1 MALVDKHKIKRERLD
16 RFCEGI
22 RPQITKGPL
31 HPRPVVALLHGCDCT
46 VNMPILKDLATVAFC
61 DAQSRQEIHE
71 KVLNGAVGTMMYHTI
86 TLSREVSEEFC
97 LWLLL
102 LQDNVDIKAAGEL
115 VIAVCNIP
123 SIAME
128 ETADSTICHILNMY
142 WRNTWLYQALRE
154 GTWGQSVEQIREVA
168 SGAACVG
175 WETLGLISFGG
186 TQQAFAVP
194 AKAFGFS
201 VIFYNL
207 YLQDGIEGSLGMQR
221 VFTLQDLLCQS
232 DCVSL
237 HCNLNEYNHHLI
249 NDFTI
254 NQMRQGAFLVNAV
267 RGGLV
272 DRKAFAQSLKEGRIQ
287 GAALEVNVLEPFSFA
302 QSPLKDAPNL
312 ICTPHTA
319 CKSQQVS
326 LEMMEAAATEIHQA
340 ITGRLPGSLRNC
352 VNKEFFVTSALW
364 SVADQQAIHSG
375 IVGIPVTHNLPT
387 VAHPSQPP
395 SPNQPTKHG
404 DNQEHPNE
412 KLQRMPADYHSDTLG
427 KKRQ

>member
-61 DAQSRQEIHE
+61 DAQSRQGIHE
-71 KVLNGAVGTMMYHTI
+71 KVPNGAVGTMMYHTI
-86 TLSREVSEEFC
+86 TLTREGLEFKA
-97 LWLLL
+97 LRVIMWVGSGY
-102 LQDNVDIKAAGEL
+102 DNVDIKAAGEL

-128 ETADSTICHILNMY
+128 ETADSTICYILNMY
-142 WRNTWLYQALRE
+142 WRNTWLYQAPRE

-175 WETLGLISFGG
+175 WETLGLNRFGG

-194 AKAFGFS
+194 AKAFG
-201 VIFYNL
+201 
-207 YLQDGIEGSLGMQR
+207 
-221 VFTLQDLLCQS
+221 
-232 DCVSL
+232 
-237 HCNLNEYNHHLI
+237 
-249 NDFTI
+249 
-254 NQMRQGAFLVNAV
+254 
-267 RGGLV
+267 
-272 DRKAFAQSLKEGRIQ
+272 
-287 GAALEVNVLEPFSFA
+287 
-302 QSPLKDAPNL
+302 PLKDAPNL

-319 CKSQQVS
+319 CNSQQVS
-326 LEMMEAAATEIHQA
+326 LEMMEAAATEIHRA

-375 IVGIPVTHNLPT
+375 IVGVASGGLPAAMEGIPGGIPVTHNLPT

-412 KLQRMPADYHSDTLG
+412 K
-427 KKRQ
+427 